1 VPPEVTV
8 GVAVLELGAVE
19 TLPVFPVEPVLDDV
33 EVPAVSLVVAELDA
47 FELPALAPAPD
58 APGWSWAATM
68 PIATVAPAA
77 ARTAARVTLRRR
89 PCTFS
94 RLSGALD

>member
-19 TLPVFPVEPVLDDV
+19 TLPVFPVEPVEDEFAPAPVFEV
-33 EVPAVSLVVAELDA
+33 ELGPVAVVEEEFDRLEV
-47 FELPALAPAPD
+47 PAPD

-68 PIATVAPAA
+68 PIPTVAPAA
-77 ARTAARVTLRRR
+77 ASTVARVTLRRR
-89 PCTFS
+89 P
-94 RLSGALD
+94 